1 VEPSWAV
8 LLLLLLLVEF
18 DIVVKVAAVVDI
30 GAAVVEPTVAVVVVV
45 ALAFVEQKDPF
56 ESCAAVVA
64 AEEGQRMDW
73 TLPIDQL
80 KRAEQQQQL
89 LLLVEPKASW
99 RLGVL
104 ELIAA
109 VLIELAVAEPAA
121 AVLTVVVLVAQA
133 ELVAALVAVAASA
146 ALAAEGDEIQ
156 TQPSEASAPQ
166 TGVMPLT
173 PPASDILAAPHIAVA
188 VVAVNDDVY
197 QPPPDVGKPSL
208 REMLRWNRNQSHRM
222 DLMVGWMMPWLVLFR

>member
-73 TLPIDQL
+73 TLPTDQL
-80 KRAEQQQQL
+80 KREEQQLQL
-89 LLLVEPKASW
+89 VVVEPKASW
-99 RLGVL
+99 RLVLL

-109 VLIELAVAEPAA
+109 VLAELVVDAELAADVVELAV
-121 AVLTVVVLVAQA
+121 VVAQA
-133 ELVAALVAVAASA
+133 ELVAASA
-146 ALAAEGDEIQ
+146 ALAAAEGDEIQ